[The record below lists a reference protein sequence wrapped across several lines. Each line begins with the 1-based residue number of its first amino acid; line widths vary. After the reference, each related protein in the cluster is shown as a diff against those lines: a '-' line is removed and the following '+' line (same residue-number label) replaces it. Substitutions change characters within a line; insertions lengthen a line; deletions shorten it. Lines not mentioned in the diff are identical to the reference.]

1 VRVLSH
7 TVRRATE
14 AELPEI
20 LEVIVRAFDDNVAT
34 AWMVRADAR
43 RVEGLRLYF
52 RNLLHKLVWP
62 HGEVWTNDG
71 DVKGAALWV
80 PPGKWELGFFT
91 QLGLVPPM
99 LRAFGWSRA
108 RRSLDCINQAQRHH
122 PKHEHFYLSVLG
134 VDPSFQGRGLGK
146 ALMQPVLERCDAQSI
161 PAFLETESEKNVRL
175 YKGRGF
181 ELTLTEPMPGGGPL
195 IYYMSRPPRR
205 P

>member
-1 VRVLSH
+1 
-7 TVRRATE
+7 
-14 AELPEI
+14 
-20 LEVIVRAFDDNVAT
+20 
-34 AWMVRADAR
+34 
-43 RVEGLRLYF
+43 
-52 RNLLHKLVWP
+52 
-62 HGEVWTNDG
+62 
-71 DVKGAALWV
+71 V

-91 QLGLVPPM
+91 QLGLVPSM
-99 LRAFGWSRA
+99 LRAFGWGRA
-108 RRSLDCINQAQRHH
+108 RRSLNCINHAQRHH

-161 PAFLETESEKNVRL
+161 PAFLETESENNVRL

-195 IYYMSRPPRR
+195 IYYMSRTPRR